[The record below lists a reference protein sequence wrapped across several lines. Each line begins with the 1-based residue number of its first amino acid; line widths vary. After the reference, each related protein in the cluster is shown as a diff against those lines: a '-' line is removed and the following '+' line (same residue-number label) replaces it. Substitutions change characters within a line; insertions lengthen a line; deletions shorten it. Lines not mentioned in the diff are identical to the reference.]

1 MRFDPRMTGMN
12 WKTAGALALFTWMA
26 FFRCSELERDNPV
39 DPAVRPEALNATISL
54 TIPLSKILLSVI
66 HRVEAILVSAE
77 MDSVVKE
84 LNISPLGPATG
95 TIGTVPPGSGY
106 ALSLVGYD
114 LDGNEL
120 FRGEQKNITITAGD
134 TTTVS
139 IDLALTTTNDTS
151 GSSDE
156 AGSGNQQPAEDSEE
170 NGSQNGSEGAGQG
183 GQNGS
188 ESEGGSDEQGGAAE
202 EGTAEEGGGE
212 DSADAESG
220 SSVSQ

>member
-1 MRFDPRMTGMN
+1 MT
-12 WKTAGALALFTWMA
+12 WKTAGALTLCTWIA
-26 FFRCSELERDNPV
+26 FLRCGELERDNPV
-39 DPAVRPEALNATISL
+39 DPAVRAAASDASISL
-54 TIPLSKILLSVI
+54 TIPLSKILLSVV

-84 LNISPLGPATG
+84 LHISPLGPATG
-95 TIGTVPPGSGY
+95 TIGTIPPGSGY

-120 FRGEQKNITITAGD
+120 FRGVQQNITISAGD

-151 GSSDE
+151 GSSEE
-156 AGSGNQQPAEDSEE
+156 AESGNQQPAAEGSEE
-170 NGSQNGSEGAGQG
+170 NGSQNGSEGADQS

-188 ESEGGSDEQGGAAE
+188 AGEDGGDEE
-202 EGTAEEGGGE
+202 EGATGEGSAEGAGSEE
-212 DSADAESG
+212 SADAESG
-220 SSVSQ
+220 SAAQ